1 VQLSGRFIVKTL
13 TISIFKRYVSTA
25 NLYARIFKKPAI
37 TVALAGILIL
47 VPGSIGVRGVE
58 YLFLNDVISGINF
71 GFQMIAVALGITV
84 GMFLGNA
91 IVWPSKSLEIKQ
103 L

>member
-1 VQLSGRFIVKTL
+1 VEWN
-13 TISIFKRYVSTA
+13 IF
-25 NLYARIFKKPAI
+25 
-37 TVALAGILIL
+37 
-47 VPGSIGVRGVE
+47 
-58 YLFLNDVISGINF
+58 FLNDVISGINF

-91 IVWPSKSLEIKQ
+91 FVWPSKSLEIKQ